1 MVIRSVA
8 AVVVAVIVL
17 SALSSGCAGVFK
29 TVNADDAPKT
39 GHSTLSARTSTNTD
53 KNNFINSKLSMPK
66 LQSDKPEALSAVRF
80 DGSAFH
86 AGVLSF
92 GCTSSSDFIVE
103 HKIIESQCWVT
114 LVRTKPD
121 LCRRAP
127 MIAELSVPWS
137 VPESCNEL
145 DLVVTNPVLVTN
157 ESGGLSKRS
166 K

>member
-1 MVIRSVA
+1 MV
-8 AVVVAVIVL
+8 VL
-17 SALSSGCAGVFK
+17 SVLSSGCAGVF
-29 TVNADDAPKT
+29 TSVNAEDAPLT
-39 GHSTLSARTSTNTD
+39 GHSTLSARTSTSAD
-53 KNNFINSKLSMPK
+53 KNNFINSKLNMPK
-66 LQSDKPEALSAVRF
+66 HQSDKPEALSAVRF

-92 GCTSSSDFIVE
+92 GCTSSTDFIIE
-103 HKIIESQCWVT
+103 HKIVDSQCRVT

-137 VPESCNEL
+137 VPEACNEL